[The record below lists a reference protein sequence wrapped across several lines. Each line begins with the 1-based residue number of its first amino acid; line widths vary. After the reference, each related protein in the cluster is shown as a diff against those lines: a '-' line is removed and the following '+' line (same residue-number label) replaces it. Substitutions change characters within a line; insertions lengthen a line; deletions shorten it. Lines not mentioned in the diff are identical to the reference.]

1 MFFYLFDVWKWPE
14 PVILT
19 SIEIPEN
26 NSFKLDL
33 NVWNPNLHYDDSEHI
48 MPIITP
54 YYPQFNTSVNVLSS
68 TLSVIKREFHRAYL
82 IMKEKDENL
91 TDLVKDL
98 YQKIDLSIDY
108 ALFLRLDIISEEN
121 QLNKWVGIIQNKL
134 KILIISLQKVK
145 NLTI

>member
-54 YYPQFNTSVNVLSS
+54 YYPQFNTSVNVLPS
-68 TLSVIKREFHRAYL
+68 TLSIIK
-82 IMKEKDENL
+82 
-91 TDLVKDL
+91 
-98 YQKIDLSIDY
+98 
-108 ALFLRLDIISEEN
+108 
-121 QLNKWVGIIQNKL
+121 
-134 KILIISLQKVK
+134 
-145 NLTI
+145 